1 MKRIG
6 LLPWLILIL
15 LLPGSLRA
23 QGEATRYLEAL
34 GAKYSGLKDYS
45 VDVNIHFDI
54 ETFKAPDLK
63 ARLYYKVPDKMKV
76 ESKRVL
82 FFPREGGYF
91 NPSLF
96 NKEDFTALFIENVT
110 HGGKKAVKL
119 RLIPKKKKRN
129 IQEFV
134 LTIDTAQNQVREVD
148 VAQPGGGEIKAELAY
163 GIFGR
168 FDLPTR
174 INLMLDFPEIEPEM
188 VKGFDTSPQGAKRVT
203 GRIEITYSNYKV
215 NSGLSD
221 EIFKEIEP
229 QKP

>member
-6 LLPWLILIL
+6 LFGLLIFFL
-15 LLPGSLRA
+15 LLPGSLQA
-23 QGEATRYLEAL
+23 QGDATRYLEAL
-34 GAKYSGLKDYS
+34 GAKYSGLKDYI

-96 NKEDFTALFIENVT
+96 KKEDFTVLFIENVT
-110 HGGKKAVKL
+110 YEGKKAVKL

-129 IQEFV
+129 IQDFV
-134 LTIDTAQNQVREVD
+134 LTIDTEQNQVREVD
-148 VAQPGGGEIKAELAY
+148 VAQSGGREIKAELAY
-163 GIFGR
+163 GTFGR
-168 FDLPTR
+168 FELPTR
-174 INLMLDFPEIEPEM
+174 IKLLLDFPEVEPEM
-188 VKGFDTSPQGAKRVT
+188 VKGFDMSPQGTKRVT

-215 NSGLSD
+215 NSGLGD
-221 EIFKEIEP
+221 EIFKETEP